1 MRPAAWVSCLAL
13 VLSPAVARAQLA
25 RAQPQELAAAIVGRV
40 CRDLDGDGRC
50 APEEPGLADV
60 RLVLATGRE
69 VRTDARGRYHFAEVD
84 ARFPDVTGGVHLRP
98 GRQRLR
104 LDARTL
110 PPDSEALPEAV
121 TVEVPWAAVVLQDFA
136 VRTRAATAPPL
147 AFSYDAAPPSAAL
160 VPGGVEF
167 LVAGHVSPG
176 NTVSVAGVSAD
187 VDARGDWRARV
198 RLVPGVNVL
207 PLTVQDTQGGLRL
220 LRQRIDV
227 VSREGGVLVV
237 PREPEPVGALRLP
250 GSDGEPPASG
260 PTSLIAEFPAGT
272 HVRSPR
278 GEVTVGPE
286 GSAVVPL
293 VLEPGQNLVGL
304 VVRLPGEQ
312 PRAVP
317 LRLEAVARGFA
328 VGLLD
333 VEATFSPSKGDFRLR
348 GRGAAHGEANLGP
361 FSLVGELDLR
371 DTDVDGLRGRPV
383 SDWLR
388 ARLPRLGRAMD
399 PDLAISEWGD
409 ESVGLATNPA
419 EGRLRLEVRHD
430 DFGRVGLGT
439 YRVLQA
445 EGEVGRYHLP
455 IFGPYAQL
463 EKALPGPL
471 EGMRVGVEAFAGG
484 LADPTQGVSAVPAY
498 EELRATG
505 GSLFY
510 LGSSPVAEAS
520 EVVRV
525 ELRDGVTGLPLSE
538 RHLIRGRDYDM
549 DYQSGRILLARPL
562 SILVGEPLLRADP
575 LTAAPEPV
583 LTVQYAVLQLSDPV
597 DTLGGEA
604 WADWKR
610 GRVAVSAVREQ
621 HPGGPYLLLSG
632 HARTTLGGYS
642 LLAEVARSRGAA
654 LSSELHGVSDDGGLT
669 FLRPDEG
676 LVLRGGDA
684 LGLRLRGPGLF
695 GKGSVDAAFR
705 RRTAGFSDSVHTD
718 TVSFRQASLRA
729 VQPLGHWRL
738 TLFGDDRL
746 SVDPRQPFSRTPLGA
761 RTLGVGFGYER
772 GEWGVGVELRD
783 AMLRATEQPGD
794 EGPLLEGGRTTAGV
808 HGHLRLS
815 SRVDLLASHR
825 QSLGLRGE
833 GPGRVDDTFS
843 SVGADVTLADAV
855 LGVRGGW
862 GPELGPLAWV
872 QGTWRRG
879 EEVYYGSYSVD
890 VDGPDFGA
898 ARAVSGAST
907 ELGDGTSLFVEDVAS
922 HDANAVRLARAVGF
936 QQTLFDAFRVGARYE
951 HGVRHP
957 LGIPSPLRRDVASV
971 SGQLLLERFRADG
984 RLELR
989 FARGTPVRGATTPV
1003 DRVQAVMMLAT
1014 EAVLREDLTL
1024 SGRMNYSRTYE
1035 RESRVAEARLLE
1047 GYAALAWRPGPF
1059 LLVAR
1064 YGLTRELL
1072 PGERSAFGERGQ
1084 QIISLLPAVRVGDR
1098 FALAAG
1104 LHAGRSNRDRVAIWV
1119 FTGSLRPSVRVVGG
1133 LEVAAEAA
1141 WRSVAPEGEALG
1153 SLRGEVAYRVDER
1166 LRVAAGYTLL
1176 GFTGTGLPEE
1186 TRDGSDRLYVRAELA
1201 Y

>member
-1 MRPAAWVSCLAL
+1 LCFFLLPG
-13 VLSPAVARAQLA
+13 VARAQLA
-25 RAQPQELAAAIVGRV
+25 RAEPQELAAAIVGRV

-69 VRTDARGRYHFAEVD
+69 VRTDTRGRYHFAEVD
-84 ARFPDVTGGVHLRP
+84 ARSPNVTGGVHLRP

-110 PPDSEALPEAV
+110 PPDSEASPEAV

-136 VRTRAATAPPL
+136 VRTRAESASPVALSYEVAPPL
-147 AFSYDAAPPSAAL
+147 AAV

-167 LVAGHVSPG
+167 LVAGHASPG
-176 NTVSVAGVSAD
+176 AEVSVGRFSAE

-198 RLVPGVNVL
+198 LLVPGENVL
-207 PLTVQDTQGGLRL
+207 PITVLGPEGSLRL

-227 VSREGGVLVV
+227 VSRDGGLLVI
-237 PREPEPVGALRLP
+237 PREAESIGELRLP
-250 GSDGEPPASG
+250 GGKDKPPASG
-260 PTSLIAEFPAGT
+260 PSSLLAEFPAGT
-272 HVRSPR
+272 RVRAR
-278 GEVTVGPE
+278 LGNVTVGPE

-293 VLEPGQNLVGL
+293 VLVPGQNLL
-304 VVRLPGEQ
+304 SVVVELPGES

-317 LRLEAVARGFA
+317 VRLEAVARSFG

-333 VEATFSPSKGDFRLR
+333 VEATFAPATGGFRLR
-348 GRGAAHGEANLGP
+348 GRGAAHGEAHLGR

-383 SDWLR
+383 LDWTR
-388 ARLPRLGRAMD
+388 ARLPRLDRAPD
-399 PDLAISEWGD
+399 PDLAIAEWGD
-409 ESVGLATNPA
+409 DSVGLTSNPA

-430 DFGRVGLGT
+430 ALGRVGLGT
-439 YRVLQA
+439 YRALHA
-445 EGEVGRYHLP
+445 EGEVGRYHRP

-463 EKALPGPL
+463 AAELEPLKA
-471 EGMRVGVEAFAGG
+471 RVGVEAFAGG
-484 LADPTQGVSAVPAY
+484 LEDPTQGISAMPAY

-505 GSLFY
+505 GSLYY
-510 LGSSPVAEAS
+510 LGASPVAEGS
-520 EVVRV
+520 ELLRV
-525 ELRDGVTGLPLSE
+525 EVRDGVTGLPLAE
-538 RHLIRGRDYDM
+538 HHLIRGRDYDI
-549 DYQSGRILLARPL
+549 DYLAGRILLARPL

-575 LTAAPEPV
+575 LTASPEPV
-583 LTVQYAVLQLSDPV
+583 LTVQYAVLQLGASANTV
-597 DTLGGEA
+597 GGEA
-604 WADWKR
+604 WAEWKR
-610 GRVAVSAVREQ
+610 GRVSLSAVREQ
-621 HPGGPYLLLSG
+621 RSGAPYLLLSG
-632 HARTTLGGYS
+632 HARTTLGRYT
-642 LLAEVARSRGAA
+642 LLAEVARSRGEA
-654 LSSELHGVSDDGGLT
+654 LSSELRGVSDDGGLS
-669 FLRPDEG
+669 FLRPDEERAP
-676 LVLRGGDA
+676 RGGDA

-695 GKGSVDAAFR
+695 GVGSVEAAFR
-705 RRTAGFSDSVHTD
+705 RRTAGFSDGVHAD
-718 TVSFRQASLRA
+718 TGSFRQVSLRA
-729 VQPLGHWRL
+729 VQPLGPWRL
-738 TLFGDDRL
+738 TLLGDDRL
-746 SVDPRQPFSRTPLGA
+746 SVDPRRPFSNTPLEA

-772 GEWGVGVELRD
+772 QAWGVGVELRD
-783 AMLRATEQPGD
+783 AWLRASEEPGGD
-794 EGPLLEGGRTTAGV
+794 GPLLEGGRTSAGL
-808 HGHLRLS
+808 HGHLRLNS
-815 SRVDLLASHR
+815 WLDVLASHR
-825 QSLGLRGE
+825 QALVLRGE
-833 GPGRVDDTFS
+833 GPGRVDDSFS
-843 SVGADVTLADAV
+843 SVGADVGLADAV

-872 QGTWRRG
+872 QGTWHRG
-879 EEVYYGSYSVD
+879 KEVYYGSYSVD

-898 ARAVSGAST
+898 ARAVNGAST

-936 QQTLFDAFRVGARYE
+936 QQTLFDALRVGARYE

-957 LGIPSPLRRDVASV
+957 LDIPSPLRRDVGSL
-971 SGQLLLERFRADG
+971 SGQLVLERFRADG
-984 RLELR
+984 RVELR
-989 FARGTPVRGATTPV
+989 FARGTPVRGTTEPV

-1014 EAVLREDLTL
+1014 EAVLREDLSL
-1024 SGRMNYSRTYE
+1024 SGRMNYGRTYD
-1035 RESRVAEARLLE
+1035 RRSSRVEARLLE

-1072 PGERSAFGERGQ
+1072 PGERAVFGERGQ

-1098 FALAAG
+1098 FGLAAG
-1104 LHAGRSNRDRVAIWV
+1104 LHAGRSNRGEVAIWV

-1133 LEVAAEAA
+1133 LEVAVEAA
-1141 WRSVAPEGEALG
+1141 RRSVAPEGEALG

-1186 TRDGSDRLYVRAELA
+1186 TRDGSDRLYLRAELA